1 MSFFDRF
8 KQQKL
13 LTFSLLMF
21 TLAVGIVIG
30 TLVSTGVNAAT
41 RPRPGARRD
50 SAGDPA
56 GRENP
61 EPVCRTRQAG

>member
-30 TLVSTGVNAAT
+30 TLVSTGVNAA
-41 RPRPGARRD
+41 RGQGPAPGAT
-50 SAGDPA
+50 P
-56 GRENP
+56 P
-61 EPVCRTRQAG
+61 